1 LTIIYDNKF
10 TDGYFSMNIFP
21 IILAA
26 GQGTRMRSSLPKVLH
41 PIAGKPMLQ
50 HVVEA
55 CSALQHREVA
65 CHMAI
70 VYGHGGELV
79 REHIQGENL
88 NWALQSQQKGTGH
101 AVSQAIHLVD
111 NDDVV
116 LIAYGDVPLI
126 RSATLQSLAQGLQNH
141 ALCILTTALAD
152 PKGYGRIVRN
162 EAGQVQAIVEEKDAN
177 DAQRQIGEVNTGF
190 IAARGSDLK
199 RWLQQLSPNNSQGEY
214 YLTDCVGLAVTE
226 GGSVNTVLCTDPVE
240 VEGANNRVQL
250 ARLERACQ
258 QRQVEKLM
266 LEGVTV
272 ADPARL
278 DIRGTVTTGQD
289 VFLDVNVVLIGNV
302 TFGNKVTVD
311 AGCVIQDTTIGDNTH
326 IKAHS
331 VLEAAVI
338 GASCDIGPFARLRPG
353 TVLEDK
359 AKIGNFVEIK
369 KAHIGK
375 GSKVNHLSYIGDT
388 EMGENVNIGAGTITC
403 NYDGANKHKTVI
415 GDQVFVGSCSQLVAP
430 VSVGNG
436 ATIGAG
442 STITKDAPAGELT
455 LSRAKQMTLKGW
467 QRPVKEKK

>member
-1 LTIIYDNKF
+1 
-10 TDGYFSMNIFP
+10 
-21 IILAA
+21 
-26 GQGTRMRSSLPKVLH
+26 
-41 PIAGKPMLQ
+41 MLQ

-55 CSALQHREVA
+55 CSVLQHCEAA

-126 RSATLQSLAQGLQNH
+126 RSSTLQCLAQGLRDH
-141 ALCILTTALAD
+141 ALCVLTTELVD
-152 PKGYGRIVRN
+152 PKGYGRIVRDA
-162 EAGQVQAIVEEKDAN
+162 AGQVQAIVEEKDAD
-177 DAQRQIGEVNTGF
+177 DAQRQIREVNTGF

-199 RWLQQLSPNNSQGEY
+199 RWLQQLTPQNAQGEY
-214 YLTDCVGLAVTE
+214 YLTDCVGLAVAE
-226 GGSVNTVLCTDPVE
+226 GGSVNTVLCADPVE

-278 DIRGTVTTGQD
+278 DIRGTVETGQD
-289 VFLDVNVVLIGNV
+289 VFLDVNVVLIGKVKFGNNV
-302 TFGNKVTVD
+302 TVE
-311 AGCVIQDTTIGDNTH
+311 AGCVIQDAEIGDNTH

-331 VLEAAVI
+331 VIESAVI
-338 GASCDIGPFARLRPG
+338 AENCDIGPFARLRPG
-353 TVLEDK
+353 
-359 AKIGNFVEIK
+359 
-369 KAHIGK
+369 HSSCCK
-375 GSKVNHLSYIGDT
+375 GQDRQFRRNQKSH
-388 EMGENVNIGAGTITC
+388 
-403 NYDGANKHKTVI
+403 H
-415 GDQVFVGSCSQLVAP
+415 
-430 VSVGNG
+430 
-436 ATIGAG
+436 
-442 STITKDAPAGELT
+442 
-455 LSRAKQMTLKGW
+455 R
-467 QRPVKEKK
+467 

>member
-1 LTIIYDNKF
+1 
-10 TDGYFSMNIFP
+10 MNIFP

-41 PIAGKPMLQ
+41 PVAGRPMLQ
-50 HVVEA
+50 HVVDA
-55 CSALQHREVA
+55 CSALQSRNVA

-70 VYGHGGELV
+70 VYGHGGDLV
-79 REHIQGENL
+79 RERIQGENL
-88 NWALQSQQKGTGH
+88 NWVVQSVQKGTGH

-111 NDDVV
+111 ADDVV
-116 LIAYGDVPLI
+116 LVAYGDVPLI
-126 RSATLQSLAQGLQNH
+126 RSATLQGLAQGLQDSS
-141 ALCILTTALAD
+141 LCILTTGLAE

-162 EAGQVQAIVEEKDAN
+162 AEGQVQAIVEEKDAT
-177 DAQRQIGEVNTGF
+177 DEQRLIREVNTGF
-190 IAARGSDLK
+190 IAARGRDLK
-199 RWLQQLSPNNSQGEY
+199 RWLQQITPQNAQGEY
-214 YLTDCVGLAVTE
+214 YLTDCVGLAVAE
-226 GGSVNTVLCTDPVE
+226 GGSINTVSCADPVE

-266 LEGVTV
+266 LDGATV

-278 DIRGTVTTGQD
+278 DIRGEVEVGQD
-289 VFLDVNVVLIGNV
+289 VFLDINVVLIGKVKLGNNV
-302 TFGNKVTVD
+302 VID
-311 AGCVIQDTTIGDNTH
+311 ANCVIENAEIGDNTH
-326 IKAHS
+326 VKSHS
-331 VLEAAVI
+331 VIENTVVAEN
-338 GASCDIGPFARLRPG
+338 CDIGPFARLRPG
-353 TVLEDK
+353 TVLAAK
-359 AKIGNFVEIK
+359 AKIGNFVETK

-388 EMGENVNIGAGTITC
+388 EMGDDVNIGAGTITC
-403 NYDGANKHKTVI
+403 NYDGANKHKTII
-415 GDQVFVGSCSQLVAP
+415 GDKVFVGSCTQLVAP
-430 VSVGNG
+430 VTVGEG

>member
-1 LTIIYDNKF
+1 
-10 TDGYFSMNIFP
+10 
-21 IILAA
+21 
-26 GQGTRMRSSLPKVLH
+26 MRSSLPKVLH
-41 PIAGKPMLQ
+41 PIAGRPMLQ

-55 CSALQHREVA
+55 CAALQNCAAA

-79 REHIQGENL
+79 RERIVGENL
-88 NWALQSQQKGTGH
+88 NWALQAQQKGTGH

-116 LIAYGDVPLI
+116 LVAYGDVPLI
-126 RSATLQSLAQGLQNH
+126 RSTTLQALAQGLQDH
-141 ALCILTTALAD
+141 ALCILTTELAD

-162 EAGQVQAIVEEKDAN
+162 ADGQVQAIVEEKDASE
-177 DAQRQIGEVNTGF
+177 AQRRIQEVNTGF
-190 IAARGSDLK
+190 IAARGRDLK
-199 RWLQQLSPNNSQGEY
+199 RWLQQLTPQNAQGEY
-214 YLTDCVGLAVTE
+214 YLTDCVGLAVAE
-226 GGSVNTVLCTDPVE
+226 GGSVNTVLCADPVE

-266 LEGVTV
+266 LAGVTV

-278 DIRGTVTTGQD
+278 DIRGTVETGQD
-289 VFLDVNVVLIGNV
+289 VFLDVNVVLLGKV
-302 TFGNKVTVD
+302 KFGNGVTVD
-311 AGCVIQDTTIGDNTH
+311 AGCVIQDTVIGDNTH
-326 IKAHS
+326 IKSHS
-331 VLEAAVI
+331 VIESAVI
-338 GASCDIGPFARLRPG
+338 AANCDIGPFARLRPG

-359 AKIGNFVEIK
+359 AKIGNFVETK

-375 GSKVNHLSYIGDT
+375 GSKVNHLSYIGDAT
-388 EMGENVNIGAGTITC
+388 IGMDVNIGAGTITC
-403 NYDGANKHKTVI
+403 NYDGANKHQTVI
-415 GDQVFVGSCSQLVAP
+415 GDRVFVGSCTQLVAP
-430 VSVGNG
+430 VNIAED

-442 STITKDAPAGELT
+442 STITKNAPAGELT